1 MTASSSNDYLLK
13 KEALKKIV
21 EHNRDYLKLDL
32 TLPLGD
38 PALKNVHTNQWL
50 FTELPAEF
58 DLANWTIIAEHLNAN
73 TNRYESYVKNRWYIE
88 SCDISV
94 EAGGKCTMKL
104 GLNAFASTY
113 NEFTDAFKKFQ
124 DDYKSAQS
132 SSGSSTSASK
142 KTTNATAGSNSSLK
156 GGQGTVI
163 DNLVKKIC
171 GSETNE
177 LKKAKLIHSWLQD
190 NVRYKLYCCAKYR
203 TAEECY
209 NNRGSLNCADTATL
223 TCRMMLSAGLN
234 AYIVHRTY
242 NGGHY
247 WTVIEIGGQKY
258 ASDQTGDGSEWN
270 TVWKASGRTGNGGY
284 ADYSS
289 RNGDFPDC
297 YPAEEC

>member
-50 FTELPAEF
+50 FTELPVEF
-58 DLANWTIIAEHLNAN
+58 DLTNWTIIAEHLNAN
-73 TNRYESYVKNRWYIE
+73 TNRYEKYVKNRWYIE

-94 EAGGKCTMKL
+94 EAGGKAEMKL

-113 NEFTDAFKKFQ
+113 QEFTDANKKFQ
-124 DDYKSAQS
+124 DDYKSATS
-132 SSGSSTSASK
+132 STTSASK

-156 GGQGTVI
+156 GGQGTLI

-171 GSETNE
+171 GSETND
-177 LKKAKLIHSWLQD
+177 LKKAKLIHGWLQD
-190 NVRYKLYCCAKYR
+190 NVRYSSYECSKYGNPE
-203 TAEECY
+203 ACY
-209 NNRGSLNCADTATL
+209 NNRSHLNCADTATL
-223 TCRMMLSAGLN
+223 TCSMMLSAGLN

-242 NGGHY
+242 DGGHF
-247 WTVIEIGGQKY
+247 WTVIEIAGQKY
-258 ASDQTGDGSEWN
+258 ASDQTGNGSEWN
-270 TVWKASGRTGNGGY
+270 TVWKRSGRTGNGGY
-284 ADYSS
+284 AEYSS
-289 RNGDFPDC
+289 RNGNRPDC
-297 YPAEEC
+297 

>member
-1 MTASSSNDYLLK
+1 L
-13 KEALKKIV
+13 
-21 EHNRDYLKLDL
+21 
-32 TLPLGD
+32 
-38 PALKNVHTNQWL
+38 
-50 FTELPAEF
+50 
-58 DLANWTIIAEHLNAN
+58 
-73 TNRYESYVKNRWYIE
+73 
-88 SCDISV
+88 
-94 EAGGKCTMKL
+94 
-104 GLNAFASTY
+104 
-113 NEFTDAFKKFQ
+113 
-124 DDYKSAQS
+124 
-132 SSGSSTSASK
+132 
-142 KTTNATAGSNSSLK
+142 
-156 GGQGTVI
+156 I